1 MTINIIPTNIV
12 KGAKNPIKPSGLFPT
27 INIKRKLKAN
37 IISPIAKI
45 MPFFFEILSL
55 LFTIF
60 FLIIFIFYF
69 LLGAGIEPARSQG
82 PADFKSAMSTNSII
96 RANQLKNYTMLL

>member
-1 MTINIIPTNIV
+1 M

-45 MPFFFEILSL
+45 MPFFFEI
-55 LFTIF
+55 
-60 FLIIFIFYF
+60 FIYLVYF
-69 LLGAGIEPARSQG
+69 NLLGAGIEPARSQG